1 LLHISR
7 FYPQSI
13 IYHLIGVY
21 KSKNQI
27 KKVAMQKILE
37 NIKQQN
43 PTLVN
48 EAILIAEEV
57 NRVAV
62 LLYESWYLSIE
73 EAWRLYSEERKIEKV
88 LALL

>member
-1 LLHISR
+1 
-7 FYPQSI
+7 
-13 IYHLIGVY
+13 
-21 KSKNQI
+21 
-27 KKVAMQKILE
+27 MQKILE

-88 LALL
+88 LALLQIQHDLMRNVPESLSETQFHQQFGSEL